1 MELSK
6 NHPLIAD
13 PLKPWPYK
21 VLVGY
26 RRPGNRA
33 ITASRSIYIRACG
46 EDEAR
51 MAGMRKAREML
62 PMVVSGERLIASR
75 VVSSR
80 PLDKHDAIGS
90 GAL

>member
-1 MELSK
+1 MELSQ
-6 NHPLIAD
+6 NHPLLTD

-33 ITASRSIYIRACG
+33 ITASRAIYIRASG

-51 MAGMRKAREML
+51 LAGIRKAREML
-62 PMVVSGERLIASR
+62 PMVVNGERLVASR

-80 PLDKHDAIGS
+80 PLDKCDAIGA
-90 GAL
+90 GV